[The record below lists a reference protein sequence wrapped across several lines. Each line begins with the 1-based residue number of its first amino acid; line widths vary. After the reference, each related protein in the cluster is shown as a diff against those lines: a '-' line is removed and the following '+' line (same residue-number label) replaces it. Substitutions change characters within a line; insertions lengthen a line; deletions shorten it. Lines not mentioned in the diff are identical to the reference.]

1 MLIASV
7 TADTV
12 NVFVRCMLN
21 TLNPV
26 YTPKTLAKL
35 ASRRGVVGGVT
46 DLFMVCGL
54 DALNRK

>member
-12 NVFVRCMLN
+12 NVFVRCTLN

-26 YTPKTLAKL
+26 YTLKALAKF
-35 ASRRGVVGGVT
+35 ASRRGVAGGVI
-46 DLFMVCGL
+46 DLFMV
-54 DALNRK
+54 